1 MAHVITAKRK
11 LFNWGKICLLTLSPL
26 MANAGGYQVNLM
38 GVKQIG
44 MGHTGTALPQDAATV
59 YFNPG
64 GMVFLKDKYSVSGGL
79 SAVISHTGF
88 TSNTANYTAYTN
100 SPASTPFNVYGSVKI
115 KERWA
120 VGLGVYTPYGSTV
133 KWEDNWSGQYL
144 IKEISLKSFY
154 FQPTVSFKVN
164 DKIGIG
170 AGFVYALGSVK
181 LSKSLPVNYADG
193 HPGTATLDGKTSNY
207 GYNLGLY
214 VKPVEK
220 LSIGLTYHSRID
232 MNLSGGSANFDVPA
246 STASSFPNTNFSASI
261 PLASL
266 TSLGIAYKATEK
278 FDIAADVNYS
288 GWSAYKSLDFTFDKT
303 TTSLTNQSNPR
314 NYTNAWI
321 FRLGGQYKLVEKLT
335 VRAGAYYDL
344 TPVDKDNY
352 APETPDANKLGLS
365 AGFSFRPT
373 ERFGIDGAF
382 LFIDGQST
390 IGNYSPGNFKG
401 TYKTLAYIP
410 ALAVSYHF

>member
-1 MAHVITAKRK
+1 MAQVILSKRK
-11 LFNWGKICLLTLSPL
+11 LLDWGKIFLLTLSPF

-38 GVKQIG
+38 GIKQVG
-44 MGHTGTALPQDAATV
+44 MGHTGTGLAQDAATV

-64 GMVFLKDKYSVSGGL
+64 GMTFLKDKYSFSGGA
-79 SAVISHTGF
+79 SIVYSHTGF
-88 TSNTANYTAYTN
+88 TSNTSNYTAYTN
-100 SPASTPFNVYGSVKI
+100 SPASTPFNVYGSVKL

-154 FQPTVSFKVN
+154 FQPTVAFKVN

-170 AGFVYALGSVK
+170 AGLVYALGSVK
-181 LSKSLPVNYADG
+181 LSKSIPVNYPDG
-193 HPGTATLDGKTSNY
+193 HPGSTTLEGKASNF

-220 LSIGLTYHSRID
+220 LSIGLTYHSRVD
-232 MNLSGGSANFDVPA
+232 MNLSGGTANFDVPA
-246 STASSFPNTNFSASI
+246 SLATNFPNTNFSASI

-266 TSLGIAYKATEK
+266 TSLGITFKATEK
-278 FDIAADVNYS
+278 LDVAVDVNYS

-303 TTSLTNQSNPR
+303 TPSLQNSKNPR

-321 FRLGGQYKLVEKLT
+321 YRVGGQYKLVEKLA

-344 TPVDKDNY
+344 TPVDKNNY
-352 APETPDANKLGLS
+352 SPETPDANKLGLS
-365 AGFSFRPT
+365 AGFSYNPT

-382 LFIDGQST
+382 LFISGQST
-390 IGNYSPGNFKG
+390 IGNYEQANFKG
-401 TYKTLAYIP
+401 TYKTLAFIP
-410 ALAVSYHF
+410 ALALSYHF